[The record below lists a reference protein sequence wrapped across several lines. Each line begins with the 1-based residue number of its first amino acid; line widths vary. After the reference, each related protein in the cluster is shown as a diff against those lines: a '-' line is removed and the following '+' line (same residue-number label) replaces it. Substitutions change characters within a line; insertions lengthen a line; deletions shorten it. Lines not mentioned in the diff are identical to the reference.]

1 MLSNLRRACSFW
13 AASVSWRGWLRT
25 VFVLELLTL
34 VVGQLAALH
43 SVQSVLRMPFAMA
56 EQDITV
62 CEGWK

>member
-1 MLSNLRRACSFW
+1 
-13 AASVSWRGWLRT
+13 LRT